1 MKLESFGTL
10 LYRKINSKIEVLLV
24 HPSGKPDQ
32 AWSIPKGNK
41 NDGEKGIEAAARETL
56 EETGVS
62 INIEDLH
69 SFGYVVYKSKKVV
82 HCYAAEVGPEIKP
95 ICNSWEVDKAEFIE
109 INKASTIIH
118 KKQAEFISKLIQQL
132 KV

>member
-41 NDGEKGIEAAARETL
+41 NDG
-56 EETGVS
+56 
-62 INIEDLH
+62 
-69 SFGYVVYKSKKVV
+69 
-82 HCYAAEVGPEIKP
+82 
-95 ICNSWEVDKAEFIE
+95 
-109 INKASTIIH
+109 
-118 KKQAEFISKLIQQL
+118 
-132 KV
+132 